1 MRRVWMIDE
10 LFFFV
15 FFLFSFTD
23 SQNAFSELYVCHR
36 LVDWGEGR
44 LALYTDRIWDLV
56 VISVNKYVC

>member
-1 MRRVWMIDE
+1 MRHVWMIDE

-44 LALYTDRIWDLV
+44 LALYYRPYLGLGC
-56 VISVNKYVC
+56 YHAE